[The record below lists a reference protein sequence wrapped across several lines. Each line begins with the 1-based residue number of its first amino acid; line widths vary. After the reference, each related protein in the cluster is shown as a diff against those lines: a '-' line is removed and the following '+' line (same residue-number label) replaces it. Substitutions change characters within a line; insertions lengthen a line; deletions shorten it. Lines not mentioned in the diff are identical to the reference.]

1 LRERSDSAFC
11 HNCGIRLTGPYCSAC
26 GQRALPLSLTFHD
39 FFHEFTQ
46 ELLNVDGRI
55 FQTIRRLLLSPGFLT
70 REYLQGRR
78 ARWMAP
84 LRLYL
89 TFSVIFFALS
99 ALAPLTTAA
108 SGRQRQGGWHFSWRT
123 GLPVESTGA
132 ADAEAEAAA
141 RKLGFETAAELNDVV
156 NHAVWSWLPRLM
168 FVLVPLFAWLVA
180 RAYRRVDRNYL
191 HHLMFAFHVHA
202 AFFAAGALA
211 TAASLV
217 SRPTGRVLWM
227 AVLAYMLVYVV
238 MAFRTVYGRVRRGF
252 LRIAFVV
259 GLYWMAVVGAFAVIV
274 VPVMLPRIVRAD
286 LK

>member
-1 LRERSDSAFC
+1 LRERSDAEFC
-11 HNCGIRLTGPYCSAC
+11 DNCGIRLNGPYCSAC
-26 GQRALPLSLTFHD
+26 GQRALPLNLTFHD

-55 FQTIRRLLLSPGFLT
+55 FQTIRRLVLSPGFLT

-78 ARWMAP
+78 ARWMTP

-99 ALAPLTTAA
+99 ALAPLATAT
-108 SGRQRQGGWHFSWRT
+108 SGRQREVGWHFSWRT
-123 GLPVESTGA
+123 GLPVEGTGA
-132 ADAEAEAAA
+132 ADADAEAAA
-141 RKLGFETAAELNDVV
+141 RKLGFENAAELNDVV

-168 FVLVPLFAWLVA
+168 FVLVPLFAWFVS

-202 AFFAAGALA
+202 AFFAGGALA

-217 SRPTGRVLWM
+217 SRPIGSLLWM
-227 AVLAYMLVYVV
+227 IVLAYMLVYVV
-238 MAFRTVYGRVRRGF
+238 MAFRTVGS
-252 LRIAFVV
+252 
-259 GLYWMAVVGAFAVIV
+259 
-274 VPVMLPRIVRAD
+274 
-286 LK
+286 